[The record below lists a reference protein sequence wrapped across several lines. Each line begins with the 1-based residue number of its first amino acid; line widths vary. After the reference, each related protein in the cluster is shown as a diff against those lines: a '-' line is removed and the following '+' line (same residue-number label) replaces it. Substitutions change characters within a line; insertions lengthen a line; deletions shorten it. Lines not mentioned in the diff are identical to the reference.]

1 MTCGIRPD
9 RRCLYTEDARR
20 RGELGATDTWFVIRN
35 AWVPLGCSM
44 IGRRVWTE
52 YMLSLAELFVEES
65 LDIVVMELNAV

>member
-1 MTCGIRPD
+1 MEYVLIDGVCISKTHEVE
-9 RRCLYTEDARR
+9 RRAWRNRHLVCNTECMGPTRR
-20 RGELGATDTWFVIRN
+20 
-35 AWVPLGCSM
+35 CSM